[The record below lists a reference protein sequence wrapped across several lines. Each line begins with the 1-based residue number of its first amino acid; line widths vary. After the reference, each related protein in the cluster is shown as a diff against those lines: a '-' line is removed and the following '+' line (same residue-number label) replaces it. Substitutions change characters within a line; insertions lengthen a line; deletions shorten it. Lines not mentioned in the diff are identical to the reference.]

1 MREWGDANLM
11 GGLGGIAVVCG
22 LPQNGAD
29 NPGVVLLGPEIARLA
44 VNRQVSGIGQRNI
57 DDATLWQ
64 FNRGAAYMTCTGEKM
79 PAIVVSKSID
89 TKE

>member
-11 GGLGGIAVVCG
+11 DGLCGIAVVRG

-29 NPGVVLLGPEIARLA
+29 NPGVVLLGPEIAGLV

-57 DDATLWQ
+57 DED
-64 FNRGAAYMTCTGEKM
+64 RKS
-79 PAIVVSKSID
+79 VV
-89 TKE
+89 